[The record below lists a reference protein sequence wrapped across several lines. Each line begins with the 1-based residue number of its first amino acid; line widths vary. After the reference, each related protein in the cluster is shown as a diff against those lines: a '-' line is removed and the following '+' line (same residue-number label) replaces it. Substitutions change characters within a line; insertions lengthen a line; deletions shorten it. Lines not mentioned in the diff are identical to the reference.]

1 MGGGK
6 VTRPDF
12 GLGQPDPGHPMTEF
26 YTLVLEGLE
35 QAESFALP
43 GLYARFDPP
52 AWPIEAHEA
61 RDWCSLS
68 PVPREGFTQIVPP
81 GRLRVLYSELRCTA
95 AGAPSALV
103 LTQEGHPDQ
112 LRPAA
117 AAALPLALGGRNP
130 GLARLCHGPDPD
142 VRAPG
147 GGSGRRQSLRSG
159 PPAHRDPRGQSLGA
173 ASQAGPLAGSPG
185 RPLAEAV
192 AVIVH

>member
-103 LTQEGHPDQ
+103 LTQEGTRTSCALRLLPPFPWPSEEETPAWPDCAMA
-112 LRPAA
+112 LTLTLGPRAVDLADANPAA
-117 AAALPLALGGRNP
+117 
-130 GLARLCHGPDPD
+130 LARQLIENPEGKAWVQHPKLD
-142 VRAPG
+142 RWLEA
-147 GGSGRRQSLRSG
+147 Q
-159 PPAHRDPRGQSLGA
+159 GA
-173 ASQAGPLAGSPG
+173 RWQKLW
-185 RPLAEAV
+185 R
-192 AVIVH
+192 